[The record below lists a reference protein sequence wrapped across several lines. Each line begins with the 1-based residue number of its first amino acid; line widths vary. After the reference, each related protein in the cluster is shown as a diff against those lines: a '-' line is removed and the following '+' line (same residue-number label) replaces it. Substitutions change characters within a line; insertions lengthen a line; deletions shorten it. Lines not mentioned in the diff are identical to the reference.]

1 MAAIT
6 NSNSNLTLADW
17 AKRTDPDGRVALV
30 AELLSQSNEILED
43 CVYKEGNLPT
53 GDRVV
58 IRTGLPTAYWRSLNQ
73 GIPNSKSST
82 AQVDEAC
89 GMLEARSEVDK
100 DLAMLNGNTAQFRLS
115 EDTAF
120 LEAMNQTQAQT
131 MFYGNPASEPK
142 AYLGLAPRY
151 SSTTA
156 GNGAN
161 VLNAKGGSTY
171 SATANTSVYLV
182 VWGDNTV
189 YCPFPKGSKAG
200 LVHEDLGEQTVYD
213 SSNRMQAYATRYQWK
228 NGLVVK
234 DWRYVVRICNINTTD
249 LIAGTNGQA
258 ASAATNLIKMMS
270 RAIYRIPNL
279 SMGRAAFYMNRTVH
293 SGLAIQ
299 AMDKSQYVLKV
310 NEGLSQFGMPN
321 SWLSFQGV
329 PIRKVDSLIN
339 TESQVS

>member
-131 MFYGNPASEPK
+131 IFYGNPATDPK
-142 AYLGLAPRY
+142 QFLGLATRY
-151 SSTTA
+151 SLTTA
-156 GNGAN
+156 GNGTN
-161 VLNAKGGSTY
+161 IISGG
-171 SATANTSVYLV
+171 ATSGSLNTSVYLV

-200 LVHEDLGEQTVYD
+200 LLHEDLGEQTVYD
-213 SSNRMQAYATRYQWK
+213 GVNRMQAYATRYQWK
-228 NGLVVK
+228 SGLVVK
-234 DWRYVVRICNINTTD
+234 DWRYVVRIPNLLVAD
-249 LIAGTNGQA
+249 VVAGTGTQA
-258 ASAATNLIKMMS
+258 ASAATQLTKLMM
-270 RAIYRIPNL
+270 RAMYKIPNL
-279 SMGRAAFYMNRTVH
+279 DSGRAAFYMNRTVH
-293 SGLAIQ
+293 SGLAVQSLDRSQ
-299 AMDKSQYVLKV
+299 AALAVQPA
-310 NEGLSQFGMPN
+310 LSQFGTARN
-321 SWLSFQGV
+321 YLSFQGI
-329 PIRKVDSLIN
+329 PIRRVDCLLN
-339 TESQVS
+339 TESVVS

>member
-131 MFYGNPASEPK
+131 IFYGNPATDPK
-142 AYLGLAPRY
+142 QFLGLATRY
-151 SSTTA
+151 SSTSA
-156 GNGAN
+156 GNGTN
-161 VLNAKGGSTY
+161 IIKGG
-171 SATANTSVYLV
+171 ATSGSLNTSVYLV

-200 LVHEDLGEQTVYD
+200 LIHEDLGEQTVYD
-213 SSNRMQAYATRYQWK
+213 GANRMQAYATRYQWK
-228 NGLVVK
+228 SGLVVK
-234 DWRYVVRICNINTTD
+234 DWRYVVRIPNLLVADIVG
-249 LIAGTNGQA
+249 GTGTQA
-258 ASAATNLIKMMS
+258 ANTDTQLIKLMMRS
-270 RAIYRIPNL
+270 MYKIPNL
-279 SMGRAAFYMNRTVH
+279 DMGRAAFYMNRTVH
-293 SGLAIQ
+293 AGLAVQSLDRSQ
-299 AMDKSQYVLKV
+299 AALAVQPA
-310 NEGLSQFGMPN
+310 LSQFGTARN
-321 SWLSFQGV
+321 YLSFQGI
-329 PIRKVDSLIN
+329 PIRRVDCLLN
-339 TESQVS
+339 TESVVS